1 MTTTR
6 RLGES
11 AQPFHSTWSMQLALA
26 TRKPSDSEFRV
37 GDLVR
42 VKAGELMPDRSPTIW
57 RGAIDGAEGVV
68 SEISRDPDTAELQF
82 HVTLNHQTLE
92 RMPQDY
98 ASEACTPTR
107 LSCSAGNWSTLTG
120 HQQKHQVGEFNSGA
134 VMRPCR

>member
-1 MTTTR
+1 
-6 RLGES
+6 
-11 AQPFHSTWSMQLALA
+11 MQLALA

-98 ASEACTPTR
+98 QRYCRERGLHANQIVLFSRQLEHFDWSSAETP
-107 LSCSAGNWSTLTG
+107 SW
-120 HQQKHQVGEFNSGA
+120 
-134 VMRPCR
+134 